1 MVDRNDAVDRIEAA
15 VDLVGEPGERMS
27 MVAEVMEADMAR
39 LNVTYNG
46 ANGDLPDPVTRDASD
61 ADIKRWATEAVR
73 AGSVPG
79 IPADPNADFTDFVVD
94 RFPANE
100 AVPVARCM
108 LRPKTPFGRRRRLR
122 G

>member
-94 RFPANE
+94 RFP
-100 AVPVARCM
+100 VARVM
-108 LRPKTPFGRRRRLR
+108 IRPKTPFGSKTPFDWL
-122 G
+122 